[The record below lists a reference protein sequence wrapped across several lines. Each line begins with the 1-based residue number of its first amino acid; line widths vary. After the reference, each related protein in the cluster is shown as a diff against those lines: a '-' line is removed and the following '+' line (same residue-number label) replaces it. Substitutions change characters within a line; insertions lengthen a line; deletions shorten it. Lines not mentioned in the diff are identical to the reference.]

1 MYKSKGVEFL
11 IDPLDT
17 VQEYEEAGKV
27 RREKYG
33 SSQYE
38 RGLQALSEMDRIRQ
52 VEAIQ
57 RKYLYY
63 LCNIYLSN
71 LEMFKT

>member
-17 VQEYEEAGKV
+17 VQEYEETGKSKRDKV
-27 RREKYG
+27 G

-38 RGLQALSEMDRIRQ
+38 RGLQALSELDRVRQ

-57 RKYLYY
+57 RKCLV
-63 LCNIYLSN
+63 N
-71 LEMFKT
+71 